1 VTGQSHAVFGAWPP
15 GAGPDAARPGASTAD
30 ARSAGTDG
38 KAPLMARPQRNDPND
53 KLTEAHQRLA
63 QAVADLVS
71 GDDWQAFLALAAK
84 LHGYSARNVLLILTQ
99 APWATQVAGY
109 RTWQQLGRQVR
120 AGQKGI
126 AILAPCRH
134 RTAGAENDSDSDT
147 GDDTPGRPGRI
158 VVRGFR
164 VVHVFDISQTDG
176 ADLVEPAGPDL
187 LHGDAPAGVW
197 DALAALLDAEGY
209 TLERGDCGGANG
221 LTRFDARLVRIRSDV
236 DDRQAAK
243 SLAHEVAHVLLHDG
257 SEYAAGCRGRA
268 EVEAESVAYLICSLA
283 GLDCDSYSFAY
294 VAGWSGGDVNAVQ
307 GSAERVIDCARHIAQ
322 RVGAAAGLVAAGEP
336 CA

>member
-1 VTGQSHAVFGAWPP
+1 
-15 GAGPDAARPGASTAD
+15 
-30 ARSAGTDG
+30 
-38 KAPLMARPQRNDPND
+38 MARPLRNEPND

-126 AILAPCRH
+126 AIFAPCRY
-134 RTAGAENDSDSDT
+134 RTTDADGDSDNDSDSG
-147 GDDTPGRPGRI
+147 GDDAGRAGRI

-176 ADLVEPAGPDL
+176 DDLAEPARPAL
-187 LHGDAPAGVW
+187 LHGEAPAGLW

-221 LTRFDARLVRIRSDV
+221 LTRFDIRLVRIRCDV
-236 DDRQAAK
+236 DDRQAVK

-257 SEYAAGCRGRA
+257 TEYAAGCRGRA
-268 EVEAESVAYLICSLA
+268 EVEAESVAYLVCSLA
-283 GLDCDSYSFAY
+283 GVDCDSYSFAY
-294 VAGWSGGDVNAVQ
+294 VAGWSGGDANAVHAT
-307 GSAERVIDCARHIAQ
+307 AERALDCARQIAQ
-322 RVGAAAGLVAAGEP
+322 RIAATTELVAAGP
-336 CA
+336 GA